1 MYFWELRHNNLLQR
15 EVKVD
20 RGPLSWSV
28 FLFQTSFPAGNGAGG
43 TSHKGHVH
51 LVPNS
56 SDNCQYST
64 LLPPSLKPRHTKET
78 NDFNVLGK

>member
-51 LVPNS
+51 PGSQQLRQLPILNS
-56 SDNCQYST
+56 TASFT
-64 LLPPSLKPRHTKET
+64 ET
-78 NDFNVLGK
+78 QAH